1 MSNDGV
7 CVECERAR
15 ERERVSARRRERET
29 HTDFLCILRAA
40 FMHIDDM
47 CMLIGDMEWLRSVGS
62 INLYVSFAE
71 YCLLYRPLLQK
82 SPIIL
87 SILLTKATPYV
98 YAYYVNSLYYI

>member
-1 MSNDGV
+1 MRESEG
-7 CVECERAR
+7 
-15 ERERVSARRRERET
+15 ERESEREKERERET

-98 YAYYVNSLYYI
+98 YAYYGNSLYYV